1 MAITTVN
8 RRRFMTGAAGV
19 GALGAAA
26 MFRPWQALLEAADR
40 NPLQP
45 GTGVL
50 VLVTLYGGNDGL
62 NTVVPYADPRYHDAR
77 PELAYEAGQVRR
89 LDDHLGLN
97 PSLEGIAK
105 LWGEHRL
112 AIVQGV
118 GYPKPDRSHFRSM
131 DIWQTASPERPVHTG
146 WLGRWLDATGT
157 DPLRAVAIG
166 ATLPLLLAGE
176 KTAGAAVP
184 LGPLAI
190 PTGRQGEAFR
200 GVEAPDAGRSPL
212 AARVAQSGEDLLTV
226 AARLQSVLAG
236 VGEGEQSGPVLEG
249 SGGKGGVE
257 LAPMPGLATGHGPAR
272 GKRAGRGGELAD
284 QLDVVARMVK
294 AGVPTRVYN
303 VSLGG
308 FDTHADE
315 KATQERL
322 LGELDAGIAG
332 FFEAL
337 GDDPRGRGVVLVTF
351 SEFGRRVAA
360 NGSDGTDHGTAAPV
374 LVAGRPVTGGLY
386 GEAPDL
392 GDLDD
397 GDLRFTTD
405 FRRVFAT
412 LLERVLDSDPE
423 VLGGGYERLDFV

>member
-40 NPLQP
+40 NPLEP

-62 NTVVPYADPRYHDAR
+62 NTVVPYADSRYHDAR
-77 PELAYEAGQVRR
+77 RELAYEAGQVRR

-97 PSLEGIAK
+97 PSLEGLAK
-105 LWGEHRL
+105 LWGERRL

-200 GVEAPDAGRSPL
+200 GVEAPDAERSPL
-212 AARVAQSGEDLLTV
+212 AARIAQSGEDLLTV

-236 VGEGEQSGPVLEG
+236 VGEREQSGPVLEG

-257 LAPMPGLATGHGPAR
+257 LAPMPGLATGHGPGR

-315 KATQERL
+315 KGTQERL
-322 LGELDAGIAG
+322 LGELDAGIAA

-337 GDDPRGRGVVLVTF
+337 GDDPRGRGVVLAAF

-423 VLGGGYERLDFV
+423 VVGGYERLDFA

>member
-1 MAITTVN
+1 MPITTLN
-8 RRRFMTGAAGV
+8 RRHFVAGAAGA
-19 GALGAAA
+19 GALGVAA
-26 MFRPWQALLEAADR
+26 MFRPWQALLDAAARD
-40 NPLQP
+40 PLQP
-45 GTGVL
+45 GAGVL

-62 NTVVPYADPRYHDAR
+62 NTVVPYGDSRYHDAR
-77 PELAYEAGQVRR
+77 PELAYEAGQVLRIGEG
-89 LDDHLGLN
+89 LGLN
-97 PSLEGIAK
+97 PSLKGLAK
-105 LWGEHRL
+105 LWAEHRL

-118 GYPKPDRSHFRSM
+118 GYPRPDRSHFRSM

-176 KTAGAAVP
+176 KVAGAAVP
-184 LGPLAI
+184 LGPLAT
-190 PTGRQGEAFR
+190 PTGPQGQAFR
-200 GVEAPDAGRSPL
+200 GVEARYAGQPPL

-236 VGEGEQSGPVLEG
+236 VGESEQSGPVLEG

-257 LAPMPGLATGHGPAR
+257 LAPMPGLATGHGTRR

-284 QLDVVARMVK
+284 QLDVVARMIK

-315 KATQERL
+315 RGTQERL

-332 FFEAL
+332 FFDGL
-337 GDDPRGRGVVLVTF
+337 GDHPRGRGVVLATF

-360 NGSDGTDHGTAAPV
+360 NASEGTDHGTAGPM
-374 LVAGRPVTGGLY
+374 LVAGHPVSGGLH

-392 GDLDD
+392 GVLDD
-397 GDLRFTTD
+397 GDLRATTD

-423 VLGGGYERLDFV
+423 VLGAGWEPLDFV

>member
-26 MFRPWQALLEAADR
+26 MFQPWQALLDAADR
-40 NPLQP
+40 NPLHP

-62 NTVVPYADPRYHDAR
+62 NTVVPYADSRYHDAR

-97 PSLEGIAK
+97 PNLEGLAK

-131 DIWQTASPERPVHTG
+131 DIWQSASPERPVHTG

-176 KTAGAAVP
+176 RTAGAAVP

-200 GVEAPDAGRSPL
+200 GVEGPDAARPPL
-212 AARVAQSGEDLLTV
+212 AARIARSGEDLLTV

-315 KATQERL
+315 KGTQERL
-322 LGELDAGIAG
+322 LGELDAGIAD

-337 GDDPRGRGVVLVTF
+337 GDDPRGRGVVLATF

-374 LVAGRPVTGGLY
+374 LVAGQPVTGGLY

-412 LLERVLDSDPE
+412 LLERVLDTDPE
-423 VLGGGYERLDFV
+423 VLGGGHERLDFV

>member
-1 MAITTVN
+1 
-8 RRRFMTGAAGV
+8 
-19 GALGAAA
+19 
-26 MFRPWQALLEAADR
+26 
-40 NPLQP
+40 
-45 GTGVL
+45 
-50 VLVTLYGGNDGL
+50 
-62 NTVVPYADPRYHDAR
+62 
-77 PELAYEAGQVRR
+77 
-89 LDDHLGLN
+89 
-97 PSLEGIAK
+97 
-105 LWGEHRL
+105 
-112 AIVQGV
+112 
-118 GYPKPDRSHFRSM
+118 
-131 DIWQTASPERPVHTG
+131 
-146 WLGRWLDATGT
+146 
-157 DPLRAVAIG
+157 
-166 ATLPLLLAGE
+166 
-176 KTAGAAVP
+176 
-184 LGPLAI
+184 
-190 PTGRQGEAFR
+190 
-200 GVEAPDAGRSPL
+200 
-212 AARVAQSGEDLLTV
+212 V

-315 KATQERL
+315 KGTQERL
-322 LGELDAGIAG
+322 LGELDAGIAD

-337 GDDPRGRGVVLVTF
+337 GDDPRGRGVVLATF

-374 LVAGRPVTGGLY
+374 LVAGQPVTGGLY

-412 LLERVLDSDPE
+412 LLERVLDTDPE
-423 VLGGGYERLDFV
+423 VLGGGHERLDFV